1 MKPISISA
9 VVGARTKSA
18 LTRVG
23 SLGLALCLV
32 STPTYASEFSIPANT
47 GYAFDRPKCFE
58 RSGSSITNVC
68 RTITGEL
75 YGDYWII
82 PLITPFTGHHYR
94 VTVRAKAGRGELLAT
109 SCSVFAFNNQGDPYD
124 VLGDTPSVFATQR
137 NTFQALVLTAVICT
151 SSCEATE
158 DIPVYGSDDPD
169 NGGPATLQVN
179 CSVQRDGGALLSVEL
194 VNLD

>member
-47 GYAFDRPKCFE
+47 GFAFDNPECFE
-58 RSGSSITNVC
+58 RGDSTIMNVC
-68 RTITGEL
+68 KSTAAIFE
-75 YGDYWII
+75 DFWII
-82 PLITPFTGHHYR
+82 PLITPFTGHRYR
-94 VTVRAKAGRGELLAT
+94 VTVRAKYGDGSAGTACT
-109 SCSVFAFNNQGDPYD
+109 VYAINNQNNSYD
-124 VLGDTPSVFATQR
+124 HGGPVFTSLR
-137 NTFQALVLTAVICT
+137 LPRFRFQALVL
-151 SSCEATE
+151 TE